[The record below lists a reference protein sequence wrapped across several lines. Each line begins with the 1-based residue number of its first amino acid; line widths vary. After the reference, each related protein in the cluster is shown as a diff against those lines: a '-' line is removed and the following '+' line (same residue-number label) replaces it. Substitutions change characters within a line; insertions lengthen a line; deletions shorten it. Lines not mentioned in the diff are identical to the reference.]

1 MLKRFIILAAVMLAV
16 DLVWLTFRASYHADL
31 IKSVQGSAVSLRPI
45 PAALIY
51 LLIPAAVLF
60 FAVDPARTQ
69 RDAVKRGAVLGA
81 AMYGLYDLT
90 NLASLK
96 GWTVEMAIIDTLWGT
111 ILCGI
116 GAGIGFTLS

>member
-1 MLKRFIILAAVMLAV
+1 MLKRFIILAAVMLAM
-16 DLVWLTFRASYHADL
+16 DLVWLTFRGNYHAEL

-60 FAVDPARTQ
+60 FAVDPAKSQ
-69 RDAVKRGAVLGA
+69 RDAVKRGAILGA
-81 AMYGLYDLT
+81 SMYGLYDLT

-96 GWTVEMAIIDTLWGT
+96 GWTTEMAIIDTLWGT
-111 ILCGI
+111 TLCGI
-116 GAGIGFTLS
+116 GAGLAYTF